1 MPASR
6 PARWALPGTAAVILA
21 CAALAGCG
29 GGSGSA
35 ANSTNAA
42 PSTGS
47 SSPAGHA
54 AASGGKLTGNF
65 CTDFNNIGTNIQIPA
80 NAQGSLSALRQHG
93 APYLAK
99 VASYFDGLAA
109 EASPQAGQEL
119 RVLASDYRAIAQSIS
134 SGSAQSLSKLEGEIV
149 ALTTKGATGS
159 AFRQLLTYVATKCA

>member
-6 PARWALPGTAAVILA
+6 PARLALPGAAAVILA
-21 CAALAGCG
+21 CAALTGCG
-29 GGSGSA
+29 GSGPA
-35 ANSTNAA
+35 ANPANAA

-65 CTDFNNIGTNIQIPA
+65 CTDFGNIGANIQIPA
-80 NAQGSLSALRQHG
+80 NAQGSVSALRQHG
-93 APYLAK
+93 APYLEK

-119 RVLASDYRAIAQSIS
+119 RALAADYRAIAQSIS
-134 SGSAQSLSKLEGEIV
+134 SGTAESLSRLEGQIV
-149 ALTTKGATGS
+149 SLTTRGVAGS
-159 AFRQLLTYVATKCA
+159 KFRQLLSYVAAKCG